1 LAGSWKDALEH
12 GVFAMPYS
20 RDSAMTFVDYRDV
33 AEAAATA
40 FAGDDL
46 IGGTFELA
54 TGGMVT
60 RNEIAD
66 LMSHHAGRP
75 IVAQDVDPDVALS
88 GMPTGQMRD
97 GLKAMFADYTAHGFH
112 GGNNLV
118 LRTILG
124 RAPRTLDSYLAELA
138 A

>member
-1 LAGSWKDALEH
+1 
-12 GVFAMPYS
+12 
-20 RDSAMTFVDYRDV
+20 
-33 AEAAATA
+33 
-40 FAGDDL
+40 
-46 IGGTFELA
+46 
-54 TGGMVT
+54 MVT
-60 RNEIAD
+60 RSEIAD
-66 LMSHHAGRP
+66 LMSHHAGRT

-97 GLKAMFADYTAHGFH
+97 ELQAMFADYTAHGFH